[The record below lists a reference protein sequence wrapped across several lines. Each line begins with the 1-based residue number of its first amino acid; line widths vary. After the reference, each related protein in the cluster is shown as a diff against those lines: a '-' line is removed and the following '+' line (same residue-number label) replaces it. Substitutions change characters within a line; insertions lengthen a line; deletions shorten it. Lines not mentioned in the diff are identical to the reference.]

1 MDVQSAQSTR
11 ELLESLREAI
21 GLQPMAPEMGPIL
34 DATGRCIARF
44 GVSRM
49 TAADVCAEAGI
60 SRATFYRRV
69 ESAPQIVALYLLRE
83 MYGLT
88 NQLVAGLQPP
98 VTPEKVASG
107 LLAAYQLVSSN
118 QAIAKIIET
127 EPELVGGL
135 LLRHS
140 GNLVPLATGAIVTVL
155 KRGVTD
161 GTLRKVNPQL
171 TAEWLSRLFISLL
184 TTPPSTKNIEAYI
197 HELVVPWL
205 QPA

>member
-1 MDVQSAQSTR
+1 
-11 ELLESLREAI
+11 
-21 GLQPMAPEMGPIL
+21 MAPEMGPIL

-69 ESAPQIVALYLLRE
+69 ESAPQVIALYLLRE
-83 MYGLT
+83 MHGIT
-88 NQLVAGLQPP
+88 NRLAAELQPP

-107 LLAAYQLVSSN
+107 LLAAWQLVSGTP
-118 QAIAKIIET
+118 AIVKIIET

-135 LLRHS
+135 LIRHS
-140 GNLVPLATGAIVTVL
+140 GALLPLGTGAIVTVL
-155 KRGVTD
+155 KRGIAD
-161 GTLRKVNPQL
+161 GTLRKKINPQL
-171 TAEWLSRLFISLL
+171 TAEWLSRMFISLL
-184 TTPPSTKNIEAYI
+184 ATPPATKNIEAYI

-205 QPA
+205 RPD